1 MFEETPHEVDTED
14 DSESSNVALHENQKS
29 QKRQESDNHNVT
41 FSNSMSAEIVNGRDS
56 PEENVSL
63 LQSHSTAPNGALVQC
78 HKRYESAEKINVENT
93 SNQSQE
99 GSVLVNSGRGSDKN
113 KEDCFIFGDM
123 RNTK

>member
-14 DSESSNVALHENQKS
+14 DSESSDVALHENQRSK
-29 QKRQESDNHNVT
+29 KRRESDNHNVT
-41 FSNSMSAEIVNGRDS
+41 SGNSMSAETVNGTNT

-78 HKRYESAEKINVENT
+78 HKRYENAEKINVENA

-99 GSVLVNSGRGSDKN
+99 ESSFGELWTRKRQ
-113 KEDCFIFGDM
+113 EQRRLLFIFD
-123 RNTK
+123 NVKK